1 MVQVSDLY
9 AFIPVGGMA
18 KRLQPLTL
26 EVSKA
31 LIRFLGRPLI
41 EYTIIHLAQQG
52 VRNFIFGVKGYI
64 NYRSLFDYFQEG
76 HGISLKYG
84 ITPRISIKYQPNVDD
99 VGNADS
105 FLINLEYYNVS
116 SPAIVAQGD
125 NVFNL
130 DLRAL
135 LDFHEENSAF
145 VTVGVKRV
153 SDPSAY
159 GVVEVDGKGR
169 VNSFVEKPPRDAAP
183 SNLASTGI
191 YLFSSDARRICLDP
205 EIRARKA
212 TLRRLDFGL
221 DLIPYLIKKGFRVYA
236 YEIKGEWY
244 DVGTPELYLESMMRI
259 MDSGLMNVFFG
270 ETIYESGNS
279 RLWILGQSQ
288 ASMQRKEEILRKV
301 REGRIKINGNVLIG
315 RHCQIGDDVII
326 GDSYI
331 DNYCFIGDGVTIERS
346 ALHDRVYV
354 GEGAYIQDAII
365 ARHAKILSSRTEP
378 TVVLGVSIVGDNAV
392 IEKGSFLTN
401 ARIEPHS
408 YISRE
413 AVLAKKEST

>member
-1 MVQVSDLY
+1 
-9 AFIPVGGMA
+9 MA

-41 EYTIIHLAQQG
+41 EYTILHLAQQG

-84 ITPRISIKYQPNVDD
+84 ISPRISIKYQPNIDD
-99 VGNADS
+99 VGSADS
-105 FLINLEYYNVS
+105 FLINLEYYDVNTPV
-116 SPAIVAQGD
+116 IVAQGD
-125 NVFNL
+125 NIFHL
-130 DLRAL
+130 DLKDL
-135 LDFHEENSAF
+135 LEYHEDNSAF
-145 VTVGVKRV
+145 ATLVVKRV

-159 GVVEVDGKGR
+159 GVVDVDGAMR
-169 VNSFVEKPPRDAAP
+169 VSGFVEKPPREEAP

-191 YLFSSDARRICLDP
+191 YLFSHDSRKICLDP
-205 EIRARKA
+205 DIRARKA

-221 DLIPYLIKKGFRVYA
+221 DFIPYLIKKGYKVYA
-236 YEIKGEWY
+236 YETSGEWY

-259 MDSGLMNVFFG
+259 MDSGLMNNFFG
-270 ETIYESGNS
+270 PPIYEHGSS

-288 ASMQRKEEILRKV
+288 ASIRRRDEILRKV
-301 REGRIKINGNVLIG
+301 KEGRIKVDGNVLIG

-326 GDSYI
+326 GDAYI
-331 DNYCFIGDGVTIERS
+331 DNYCYIGDGVTIERS

-354 GEGAYIQDAII
+354 GEGGYVQDAII

-378 TVVLGVSIVGDNAV
+378 TVVIGVSIVGDNSV
-392 IEKGSFLTN
+392 VERGSLLTN

-408 YISRE
+408 YVSRE
-413 AVLAKKEST
+413 AALAKRELA